1 MEKTWIVVAD
11 SAHARILA
19 TTQRNNVLAEITSL
33 EHEDSRLKEQELVT
47 DKPGRTNDRMGQAQ
61 HPMEEPDYRAQEQ
74 KAFASN
80 IVETLE
86 EGRQQGRFD
95 HLALVAAPDFL
106 GLLRQSLSKPLSR
119 MVSESVDK
127 NLVDKDEETIRRQV
141 FH

>member
-19 TTQRNNVLAEITSL
+19 TTQKVDTPAEIANL
-33 EHEDSRLKEQELVT
+33 EHQESRLHQQDLVS

-61 HPMEEPDYRAQEQ
+61 HPMEEPDYREQERES
-74 KAFASN
+74 FASN
-80 IVETLE
+80 IVEKLE

-95 HLALVAAPDFL
+95 DLILVAAPNFL
-106 GLLRQSLSKPLSR
+106 GVLRNSLSKPLSK
-119 MVSESVDK
+119 MVAQSLDK
-127 NLVDKDEETIRRQV
+127 NLVDHDEESIRKHL